1 MPAIT
6 ETPHR
11 DTRMQPATG
20 ITAEGATAISNGLNA
35 ILANLF
41 ALYVKTKN
49 FHWHM
54 TGPHFRDYHQLL
66 DDQSAQVLATI
77 DPAAERVRKLGR
89 LTLHSVGQIARLQRL
104 ADNDGESVAPI
115 DMLTELRDDNSLLVS
130 ALRDVHDIC
139 DSHSDIATASLIEN
153 WIDEAEGRIWF
164 LAESVK

>member
-1 MPAIT
+1 MTAT
-6 ETPHR
+6 DKTLLRETGMH
-11 DTRMQPATG
+11 QING
-20 ITAEGATAISNGLNA
+20 ITAEGATAISNALNA
-35 ILANLF
+35 VLADLF

-54 TGPHFRDYHQLL
+54 TGAHFRDYHQLL
-66 DDQSAQVLATI
+66 DQQSAQVLATI

-89 LTLHSVGQIARLQRL
+89 TTLRSVAHIARLQRST
-104 ADNDGESVAPI
+104 DNDAESVTPA

-130 ALRDVHDIC
+130 ALRDAHGVC
-139 DSHSDIATASLIEN
+139 DRRGDIATASLMEN